1 MRKFLLSLIVFL
13 FSYLQYGWS
22 AESVSPVW
30 ESYYTKTPPIID
42 GTMDE
47 IWRKAKPLT
56 VVVREA
62 VGADNPQSVTLRAIH
77 TDDSFYVM
85 AQWPDATKS
94 DMRDP
99 YVWNTEKGEYER
111 PSKPDD
117 QFSLEFPMSGEFD
130 IRMLTMVHEYTADVW
145 HWKAGRG
152 NPMGWVDDKR
162 HVISQKPLQAGVE
175 YSMGGH
181 GTIYIARIPDDGMS
195 SYYVKPK
202 PSTFEGKAVDSFAH
216 RQPTGSLADV
226 RGKGIHDG
234 KTWTLEM
241 SRTFTTEHKDDTLI
255 DPTKDTMCAIAVLN
269 DELYWRH
276 STSSVITLRFVRKEN
291 TPESL
296 LWDFEN
302 TRTGRIPSGWK
313 VEATNLR
320 GEIATWEVI
329 SDSVD
334 GRKSKALGMTNA
346 HDDSGGTFNL
356 CWTSSV
362 QFKDG
367 EIEVGFKAVRGVVD
381 QGGGPLWRVQDK
393 NNYYIARANPLEN
406 NFRAYYVKNGKR
418 KQLDSARVEVP
429 SKQWHT
435 IKIVHKGDHIE
446 GYLNGR
452 KYLDCKDDT
461 FQDAGGVGLWTK
473 ADAVTYFDD
482 FKVTLSAK

>member
-1 MRKFLLSLIVFL
+1 MKKFLLPLIFFL
-13 FSYLQYGWS
+13 FSCLQYGWS
-22 AESVSPVW
+22 TEPVSPVW
-30 ESYYTKTPPIID
+30 ESYYTTTPPIID

-56 VVVREA
+56 VFVREA
-62 VGADNPQSVTLRAIH
+62 VGADNPQSVILRAIH

-99 YVWNTEKGEYER
+99 YVWNTERGEYER

-152 NPMGWVDDKR
+152 NPMGWADDKR
-162 HVISQKPLQAGVE
+162 HIISQQPINRGVE

-181 GTIYIARIPDDGMS
+181 GMIYIARIPDDGMS
-195 SYYVKPK
+195 SYSVKPK
-202 PSTFEGKAVDSFAH
+202 PSTFEGKEVDSFAH

-226 RGKGIHDG
+226 RGKGVHDG

-241 SRTFTTEHKDDTLI
+241 SRKFTTEHKDDAVI
-255 DPTKDTMCAIAVLN
+255 DPAKDTVCAIAVLN

-276 STSSVITLRFVRKEN
+276 STSSVITLRFAGKESA
-291 TPESL
+291 PESQ
-296 LWDFEN
+296 LWDFEKTN
-302 TRTGRIPSGWK
+302 IGKIPTGWK
-313 VEATNLR
+313 AGATNLR

-329 SDSVD
+329 SDSID
-334 GRKSKALGMTNA
+334 GRKSRTLGMIRAN
-346 HDDSGGTFNL
+346 DNFGGTFNL

-381 QGGGPLWRVQDK
+381 QGGGPIWRVQDK

-406 NFRAYYVKNGKR
+406 NFRVYSVKNGDR

-429 SKQWHT
+429 PQQWHT
-435 IKIVHKGDHIE
+435 MKIVHKENHIE

-452 KYLDCKDDT
+452 KYLDCNDVT

-482 FKVTLSAK
+482 YKVTLSAK